1 MVRISNLVVQCR
13 HYPTISCCGLYM
25 SELPEKDISNVLDY
39 LKKFSNVVGVI
50 GVPGGGAGGAVAP
63 PVFLG
68 SRAIFDQQSGNFGL
82 K

>member
-1 MVRISNLVVQCR
+1 MTTRAYNL
-13 HYPTISCCGLYM
+13 
-25 SELPEKDISNVLDY
+25 LDVFVEVMAY
-39 LKKFSNVVGVI
+39 I